1 MERRIWHTF
10 LLVSVLLSLT
20 ACQSPLVQSLF
31 QEQEW
36 SENYA
41 LADGVRCTSPEMI
54 DGDVNTAGIT
64 VLPEG
69 VRGRTIQGTYPNA
82 EAEVTLPEK
91 KNIRKIVIRSEK
103 LDSFKVMACIGHEG
117 DWETIQEFDSNKETE
132 IVIRTSVFTDRIL
145 VRARP
150 ESTPTGGI
158 RTFRMTAPE
167 IQEIELYGFKS
178 ATPEAPEKGQK
189 PDTDQTKE
197 FFF

>member
-1 MERRIWHTF
+1 MREISLMLCF
-10 LLVSVLLSLT
+10 GLVLVGLIG
-20 ACQSPLVQSLF
+20 CGSPIFQELF

-54 DGDVNTAGIT
+54 DGDVSTAGIT
-64 VLPEG
+64 VFPEG
-69 VRGRTIQGTYPNA
+69 VSGRTVRGAYPNA

-103 LDSFKVMACIGHEG
+103 LDSFKVMACIGQEG
-117 DWETIQEFDSNKETE
+117 DWETIQEFDNNKETE
-132 IVIRTSVFTDRIL
+132 IVVRASVFTDKIII
-145 VRARP
+145 RARP

-158 RTFRMTAPE
+158 RTYRISAPE

-178 ATPEAPEKGQK
+178 VAIEAREDKQK

>member
-1 MERRIWHTF
+1 MERRMWYTF
-10 LLVSVLLSLT
+10 LLASVLLSLA

-31 QEQEW
+31 EEQEW

-64 VLPEG
+64 VFPEG
-69 VRGRTIQGTYPNA
+69 VHGRTVQGVYPNA

-91 KNIRKIVIRSEK
+91 RNIRKIVIRSEK
-103 LDSFKVMACIGHEG
+103 LDSFKVMACVGHEG
-117 DWETIQEFDSNKETE
+117 DWETIQEFDNNKEKE
-132 IVIRTSVFTDRIL
+132 IVIRTSVFTDKIL

-150 ESTPTGGI
+150 ESTPTGGV
-158 RTFRMTAPE
+158 RTFRMSAPE
-167 IQEIELYGFKS
+167 IQEIEIYGFKS
-178 ATPEAPEKGQK
+178 AASQAPEEKQE

>member
-1 MERRIWHTF
+1 MERRICNIF
-10 LLVSVLLSLT
+10 LLAPVLLLLT

-31 QEQEW
+31 EEQEW

-54 DGDVNTAGIT
+54 DGDVNTSGLT
-64 VLPEG
+64 VFPEG
-69 VRGRTIQGTYPNA
+69 MSGRTIQGSYPNA

-103 LDSFKVMACIGHEG
+103 LDSFKVMASIGHEG
-117 DWETIQEFDSNKETE
+117 DWETIQEFDSNKEKE

-150 ESTPTGGI
+150 ESTPTGGV
-158 RTFRMTAPE
+158 RTFRMSAPE
-167 IQEIELYGFKS
+167 IQEIEIYGFKS
-178 ATPEAPEKGQK
+178 AAPQTPEEEQEHATGQS
-189 PDTDQTKE
+189 KE

>member
-1 MERRIWHTF
+1 
-10 LLVSVLLSLT
+10 
-20 ACQSPLVQSLF
+20 
-31 QEQEW
+31 
-36 SENYA
+36 
-41 LADGVRCTSPEMI
+41 MI

-103 LDSFKVMACIGHEG
+103 LDSFKVMACTGHEG
-117 DWETIQEFDSNKETE
+117 DWETIQEFDNNKAKE

-150 ESTPTGGI
+150 EGTPTGGI
-158 RTFRMTAPE
+158 RTFRMIAPE

-178 ATPEAPEKGQK
+178 AAAEAPEEQK
-189 PDTDQTKE
+189 PEADQTKE

>member
-1 MERRIWHTF
+1 MERRVWHTF
-10 LLVSVLLSLT
+10 LLASVLLSLT

-31 QEQEW
+31 EEQEW

-64 VLPEG
+64 VFPEG
-69 VRGRTIQGTYPNA
+69 VHGRTVQGAYPNA

-91 KNIRKIVIRSEK
+91 KNIKKIVIRSEK
-103 LDSFKVMACIGHEG
+103 LDYFKVMACIGGEG
-117 DWETIQEFDSNKETE
+117 DWKTIQEFDNNKEKE
-132 IVIRTSVFTDRIL
+132 IIIRTSVFTDRIMI
-145 VRARP
+145 RARP
-150 ESTPTGGI
+150 EGTPTGGI

-178 ATPEAPEKGQK
+178 AAPEEEQK
-189 PDTDQTKE
+189 SDTDQSKE